1 MYKSKFIIAAFI
13 FINLFSQERTIYIAK
28 NYWHTGVI
36 ISIDKEAVNLLPSL
50 KFFKENNFVDIGMG
64 EKDFYMSPS
73 REILP
78 AAKAILIPT
87 DATIRMAEVPGDTS
101 FLRRISDFLIELKL
115 DNNSFRKLLMFVD
128 SSITKNEL
136 GEEIIIEKR
145 AEGSIVFYESPES
158 YHLFNTCNTWLAS
171 ALKYSG
177 IDIDPSNVITSKE
190 LFRELLGKGK
200 VIKFDTT
207 DSFF

>member
-1 MYKSKFIIAAFI
+1 MYKSKFIIVAFI

-28 NYWHTGVI
+28 NYWHTGVVI
-36 ISIDKEAVNLLPSL
+36 PIDKEAVKLLPSL

-177 IDIDPSNVITSKE
+177 MDIDPNNVITSKE
-190 LFRELLGKGK
+190 LFRELLGKGR
-200 VIKFDTT
+200 VIKFDKT

>member
-1 MYKSKFIIAAFI
+1 MYKLKFIIAAFI

-36 ISIDKEAVNLLPSL
+36 ISIDKEAVKLLPTL
-50 KFFKENNFVDIGMG
+50 KFSKENNFVDIGMG

-101 FLRRISDFLIELKL
+101 FLRRTSDFLIELKL
-115 DNNSFRKLLMFVD
+115 ENNSFRKLLIFVD

-136 GEEIIIEKR
+136 GEEIIIEAR
-145 AEGSIVFYESPES
+145 ANGSIMFYESTES
-158 YHLFNTCNTWLAS
+158 YHLFNTCNTWLAN

-177 IDIDPSNVITSKE
+177 MDIDPSNVITSKE

>member
-1 MYKSKFIIAAFI
+1 MYKSKFIIVAFI
-13 FINLFSQERTIYIAK
+13 FINLLSQERTIYIAK
-28 NYWHTGVI
+28 NYWHTGVV
-36 ISIDKEAVNLLPSL
+36 ISIDKEAVKLLPSL
-50 KFFKENNFVDIGMG
+50 KFVKENILVDIGMG

-87 DATIRMAEVPGDTS
+87 DATIRIAEVPGDTS
-101 FLRRISDFLIELKL
+101 LLRRISDFLIELKL
-115 DNNSFRKLLMFVD
+115 DNDSFRKLLMFVD

-145 AEGSIVFYESPES
+145 SEGSIVFFESTES
-158 YHLFNTCNTWLAS
+158 YHLFNTCNTWLAN

-207 DSFF
+207 GTFF